1 MTSNDLNVEIRE
13 VFLLPGIGVVADA
26 VVKEGILRRGSR
38 VRVQSTGEV
47 AVVAS
52 LEKHYQPIMSA
63 LAGDHIGVRLDF
75 PYKVCNEAFLPTERN
90 FRQLIQV
97 PDCLYD
103 SEETPEIVLSLEP
116 LSKPLNQSY
125 TR

>member
-1 MTSNDLNVEIRE
+1 MLSSDLNVEIKE
-13 VFLLPGIGVVADA
+13 IYLLPGIGVVADA
-26 VVKEGILRRGSR
+26 VVKEGIIRRGTR
-38 VRVQSTGEV
+38 VRVQSSGEI

-63 LAGDHIGVRLDF
+63 QAGDHIGVRLDF

-97 PDCLYD
+97 PDSLCC
-103 SEETPEIVLSLEP
+103 SEETPEIALSL
-116 LSKPLNQSY
+116 
-125 TR
+125 

>member
-26 VVKEGILRRGSR
+26 VVKEGILRRGTH

-63 LAGDHIGVRLDF
+63 QAGDHVGVRLDF

-97 PDCLYD
+97 PDSLYD
-103 SEETPEIVLSLEP
+103 SEETPEIALSF
-116 LSKPLNQSY
+116 
-125 TR
+125 

>member
-1 MTSNDLNVEIRE
+1 ME

-26 VVKEGILRRGSR
+26 IVKEGVLRRGTH
-38 VRVQSTGEV
+38 VRVQSTGEI

-63 LAGDHIGVRLDF
+63 QAGDHVGVRLDF

-97 PDCLYD
+97 PDSLYNY
-103 SEETPEIVLSLEP
+103 EETPEIVLSF
-116 LSKPLNQSY
+116 
-125 TR
+125 

>member
-1 MTSNDLNVEIRE
+1 MPSSDLNVEIRE

-26 VVKEGILRRGSR
+26 IVKEGTLRRGTH

-52 LEKHYQPIMSA
+52 LEKHYQPILSA
-63 LAGDHIGVRLDF
+63 TVGEHVGVRLDF

-97 PDCLYD
+97 PDSLCG
-103 SEETPEIVLSLEP
+103 EEMQEIAMYL
-116 LSKPLNQSY
+116 
-125 TR
+125 

>member
-1 MTSNDLNVEIRE
+1 MTLSDLNVEIRE

-26 VVKEGILRRGSR
+26 VVKDGTLRRGTR

-63 LAGDHIGVRLDF
+63 QAGDHIGIRLDF

-97 PDCLYD
+97 PDSLYAN
-103 SEETPEIVLSLEP
+103 EETPEITLSF
-116 LSKPLNQSY
+116 
-125 TR
+125 

>member
-26 VVKEGILRRGSR
+26 VVKEGILRRGSH

-103 SEETPEIVLSLEP
+103 SEETPEIVVSL
-116 LSKPLNQSY
+116 
-125 TR
+125 

>member
-1 MTSNDLNVEIRE
+1 MLSNELNVKILE

-26 VVKEGILRRGSR
+26 IVKEGTLRRGTR

-47 AVVAS
+47 ALVAS

-63 LAGDHIGVRLDF
+63 EAGDHVGVRLDF

-97 PDCLYD
+97 PDSLCGD
-103 SEETPEIVLSLEP
+103 ETTEIAMYL
-116 LSKPLNQSY
+116 
-125 TR
+125 

>member
-1 MTSNDLNVEIRE
+1 VLKSSDVSCMLSSSLNVEVFE

-26 VVKEGILRRGSR
+26 IVKEGTLRRGTY

-63 LAGDHIGVRLDF
+63 QAGDHVGIRLDF

-97 PDCLYD
+97 PDSLYCC
-103 SEETPEIVLSLEP
+103 EKTPEIVLSF
-116 LSKPLNQSY
+116 
-125 TR
+125 